1 MHSHKTTRVDL
12 QQHFKWIL
20 FNNIRKA
27 AWREWI
33 DSIFSTTLEN
43 GLLSQRPS
51 FCQNKTI
58 ICNDFETLLPNSTT
72 QETLP
77 PLVMGKLYLKA
88 PFTWA
93 WSKAFL
99 ASSIL
104 YLERAA
110 MYMDGTKNM
119 IDWPWNARLIEKS
132 DGKTIKT
139 MKFTPR
145 RSQRQTTFTIDLIAE
160 D

>member
-1 MHSHKTTRVDL
+1 MQNWCTSCFRSELMNWAFRLRSELTELARTCTRTK
-12 QQHFKWIL
+12 QHAWICNNTSIL
-20 FNNIRKA
+20 FNNIRKP

-77 PLVMGKLYLKA
+77 PVVMGKLYLKT

-119 IDWPWNARLIEKS
+119 IDWPWNARNWKI
-132 DGKTIKT
+132 
-139 MKFTPR
+139 
-145 RSQRQTTFTIDLIAE
+145 
-160 D
+160 